1 MEKRILIT
9 AGGTTEKIDQVRS
22 ITNHSTGTLGA
33 LIADNFLSSGW
44 QVDYL
49 TTPSARRPRAQA
61 HLTIIEI
68 TNTQELDER
77 ITFLLTQKRY
87 DAVIHSM
94 AVSDFT
100 PVKSY
105 TQQDF
110 VTQINQLL
118 LEKGLPLTEAD
129 LANLIEAQSVKA
141 ASKISSNT
149 DYLFLALKQTP
160 KVIQK
165 IKKLQPNTQLVSFKL
180 LVDVPQTELLQVALA
195 SLQKN
200 QGDFVLA
207 NDLTSITNHT
217 HTGYLLNKAGQIVGE
232 AQTKESI
239 AQLITQTLLKEGG
252 QAKWRK
258 KEFF

>member
-22 ITNHSTGTLGA
+22 ITNHSTGALGA
-33 LIADNFLSSGW
+33 LMATDFLTRGC

-49 TTPSARRPRAQA
+49 TTPSARRPQAQA
-61 HLTIIEI
+61 HLTVIEI
-68 TNTQELDER
+68 TNTQQLDEQLTR
-77 ITFLLTQKRY
+77 LLTQHRY

-105 TQQDF
+105 TQKAF
-110 VTQINQLL
+110 VDQINQRF
-118 LEKGLPLTEAD
+118 LETGLPLTEAD
-129 LANLIEAQSVKA
+129 LANLIESQATTA

-160 KVIQK
+160 KVIKK
-165 IKKLQPNTQLVSFKL
+165 IKALQPDTQLVSFKL
-180 LVDVPQTELLQVALA
+180 LVDVPQAELLQVALA

-200 QGDFVLA
+200 NGDFVLA
-207 NDLTSITNHT
+207 NDLTSITGHT
-217 HTGYLLNKAGQIVGE
+217 HTGYLLNKEGQIVGK
-232 AQTKESI
+232 APTKAAI
-239 AQLITQTLLKEGG
+239 AQLITQTILKEGT
-252 QAKWRK
+252 
-258 KEFF
+258 KEK